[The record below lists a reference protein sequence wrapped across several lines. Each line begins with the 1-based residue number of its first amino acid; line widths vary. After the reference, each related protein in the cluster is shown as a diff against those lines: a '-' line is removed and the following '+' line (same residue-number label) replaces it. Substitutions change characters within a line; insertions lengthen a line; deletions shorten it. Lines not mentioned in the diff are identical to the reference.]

1 MQLLDRYLHSVR
13 FWLPKTEQQDIVREL
28 SEDIRSEI
36 EEKERASGRKLTEPE
51 IEDLLKQRGS
61 PYKVASRYL
70 PQRYLIGPAFFPLY
84 TLILKAITVFY
95 LVPWLAVWLFMVAFL
110 PSYRAAHPGF
120 ELLGTLKE
128 LWNVALYAFVITTI
142 VVVGMER
149 SAQGTGFMD
158 PWERKWNPPAPRDV
172 FRIARGEAIGE
183 LLGGIV
189 FAFWWLGVIHR
200 PEITGL
206 TL

>member
-84 TLILKAITVFY
+84 ATVLKAIALFY
-95 LVPWLAVWLFMVAFL
+95 LVPWMAAWLFMAIFL
-110 PSYRAAHPGF
+110 PHYRAAHPGWEIF
-120 ELLGTLKE
+120 GTLGGV
-128 LWNVALYAFVITTI
+128 WNVALY
-142 VVVGMER
+142 
-149 SAQGTGFMD
+149 GF
-158 PWERKWNPPAPRDV
+158 A
-172 FRIARGEAIGE
+172 G
-183 LLGGIV
+183 
-189 FAFWWLGVIHR
+189 
-200 PEITGL
+200 
-206 TL
+206 